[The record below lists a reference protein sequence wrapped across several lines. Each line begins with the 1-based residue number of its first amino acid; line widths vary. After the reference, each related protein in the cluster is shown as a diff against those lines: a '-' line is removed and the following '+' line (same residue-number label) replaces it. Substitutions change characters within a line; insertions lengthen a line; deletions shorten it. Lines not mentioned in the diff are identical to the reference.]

1 MIAVKG
7 LGARAGSFEL
17 ADVSFTLARGTWG
30 IVLGPAGAGKTT
42 LLESI
47 AGVRRV
53 ASGVVALRGMDATHV
68 PAERRGVG
76 IVYQHGYLFPHLSVM
91 DNVAYGAT
99 DAAYVAEL
107 SARLQIGDLR
117 DRAVTALSGGER
129 QIVALARALAPRPDI
144 LLLDEPFASLDPRR
158 RTRIRRE
165 LHALQREQRMTV
177 LQVTHD
183 FAEAGTLGDLALLM
197 EGGRLVQ
204 AAPPEE
210 LFRKPATAAA
220 AEFLGAENVYAG
232 VMRGREVGSSGGR
245 EIDGPVMMTFET
257 TGGVRLVGVG
267 KLEPG
272 TGHAVI
278 RGEDVL
284 LARERGAPSSARNVL
299 DGVVVEVAREGS
311 LARVTVDVRG
321 AMLVAAVTVG
331 AVQELGLAEGVAV
344 VASVKATA
352 VHLC

>member
-1 MIAVKG
+1 MIRIDG

-17 ADVSFTLARGTWG
+17 ADVSFVLPAGAWG

-42 LLESI
+42 LLETI
-47 AGVRRV
+47 AGVRR
-53 ASGVVALRGMDATHV
+53 ATSGRVALRGMDVTRV
-68 PAERRGVG
+68 PPEQRGVG
-76 IVYQHGYLFPHLSVM
+76 IVYQHGYLFPHLSVS
-91 DNVAYGAT
+91 DNVAYGT
-99 DAAYVAEL
+99 GDASYVREM
-107 SARLQIGDLR
+107 SARFGIDALR
-117 DRAVTALSGGER
+117 DRTVTALSGGER

-158 RTRIRRE
+158 RTRVRRE
-165 LHALQREQRMTV
+165 LRALQRELGMTV

-183 FAEAGTLGDLALLM
+183 FSEAGTLGDLALLM

-232 VMRGREVGSSGGR
+232 SARLLAKGGG
-245 EIDGPVMMTFET
+245 DGPDTVCFDA
-257 TGGVRLVGVG
+257 TGAGMSLVAVG
-267 KLEPG
+267 EFAEGPA
-272 TGHAVI
+272 HAVI
-278 RGEDVL
+278 RGEDVV
-284 LARERGAPSSARNVL
+284 LARERPGPSSARNVL
-299 DGVVVEVAREGS
+299 EGVVIEVAREGS
-311 LARVTVDVRG
+311 LARVSVNVG
-321 AMLVAAVTVG
+321 GSMLVASVTFAAVT
-331 AVQELGLAEGVAV
+331 ELGLAEGVRV